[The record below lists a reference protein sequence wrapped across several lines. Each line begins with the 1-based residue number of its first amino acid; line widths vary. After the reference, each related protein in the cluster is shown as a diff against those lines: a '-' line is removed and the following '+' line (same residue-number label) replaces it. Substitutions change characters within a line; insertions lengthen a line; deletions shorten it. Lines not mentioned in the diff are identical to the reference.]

1 MENICGLLL
10 LLFSLYY
17 YRLLLPYRHKIPKE
31 TKMASSN
38 IVQVVDSAFD
48 EEVMESEVPVLV
60 DFWAPWCGP
69 CRALSPVI
77 EEISNDYEGS
87 VKVGKVNVDEN
98 PQTTMKFRIRS
109 IPTLIVFKNGEVAEQ
124 IVGAVPKSEIEKI
137 LDKTLD

>member
-1 MENICGLLL
+1 
-10 LLFSLYY
+10 
-17 YRLLLPYRHKIPKE
+17 
-31 TKMASSN
+31 MASSS
-38 IVQVVDSAFD
+38 IVEVVDSAFD
-48 EEVMESEVPVLV
+48 KEVMESEVPVLV

-98 PQTTMKFRIRS
+98 PETTMKFSIRS

-124 IVGAVPKSEIEKI
+124 IVGAVPKSEIEKVLNKA
-137 LDKTLD
+137 LD

>member
-1 MENICGLLL
+1 
-10 LLFSLYY
+10 
-17 YRLLLPYRHKIPKE
+17 
-31 TKMASSN
+31 MASSN
-38 IVQVVDSAFD
+38 IVEVVDSAFD
-48 EEVMESEVPVLV
+48 KEVMESEVPVLV

-124 IVGAVPKSEIEKI
+124 IVGAVPKSEIEKVLNKA
-137 LDKTLD
+137 LD

>member
-1 MENICGLLL
+1 
-10 LLFSLYY
+10 
-17 YRLLLPYRHKIPKE
+17 
-31 TKMASSN
+31 MASAN
-38 IVQVVDSAFD
+38 IVEVVDSAFD
-48 EEVMESEVPVLV
+48 KEVMESEVPVLV

-98 PQTTMKFRIRS
+98 PETTMKFRIRS

-124 IVGAVPKSEIEKI
+124 IVGAVPKSEIEKVLNKA
-137 LDKTLD
+137 LD

>member
-1 MENICGLLL
+1 
-10 LLFSLYY
+10 
-17 YRLLLPYRHKIPKE
+17 
-31 TKMASSN
+31 MASSN
-38 IVQVVDSAFD
+38 IVEVVYSAFD
-48 EEVMESEVPVLV
+48 KEVMESEVPVLV

-98 PQTTMKFRIRS
+98 PETTMKFRIRS

-124 IVGAVPKSEIEKI
+124 IVGAVPKSEIEKV
-137 LDKTLD
+137 LNKALN

>member
-1 MENICGLLL
+1 MASENIV
-10 LLFSLYY
+10 
-17 YRLLLPYRHKIPKE
+17 E
-31 TKMASSN
+31 
-38 IVQVVDSAFD
+38 VVDSAFD
-48 EEVMESEVPVLV
+48 KEVMESKVPVLV

-124 IVGAVPKSEIEKI
+124 IVGAVPKSEIEKVLNKA
-137 LDKTLD
+137 LD

>member
-1 MENICGLLL
+1 
-10 LLFSLYY
+10 
-17 YRLLLPYRHKIPKE
+17 
-31 TKMASSN
+31 MASSN
-38 IVQVVDSAFD
+38 IVEVVDSAFD
-48 EEVMESEVPVLV
+48 KEVMESEVPVLV

-77 EEISNDYEGS
+77 EDISNDYKGS

-124 IVGAVPKSEIEKI
+124 IVGAVPKSEIEKV
-137 LDKTLD
+137 LNKTLD

>member
-1 MENICGLLL
+1 MASENIV
-10 LLFSLYY
+10 
-17 YRLLLPYRHKIPKE
+17 E
-31 TKMASSN
+31 
-38 IVQVVDSAFD
+38 VVDSAFD
-48 EEVMESEVPVLV
+48 KEVMESEVPVLV

-98 PQTTMKFRIRS
+98 PETTMKFRIRS

-137 LDKTLD
+137 LSKTLD

>member
-1 MENICGLLL
+1 
-10 LLFSLYY
+10 
-17 YRLLLPYRHKIPKE
+17 
-31 TKMASSN
+31 MASSN
-38 IVQVVDSAFD
+38 IVEVVDSAFNK
-48 EEVMESEVPVLV
+48 EVMESEVPVLV

-98 PQTTMKFRIRS
+98 PETTMKFRIRS
-109 IPTLIVFKNGEVAEQ
+109 IPTLIVFKNGEVADQ

-137 LDKTLD
+137 LNKTLD

>member
-1 MENICGLLL
+1 MASENIV
-10 LLFSLYY
+10 
-17 YRLLLPYRHKIPKE
+17 E
-31 TKMASSN
+31 
-38 IVQVVDSAFD
+38 VVDSAFD
-48 EEVMESEVPVLV
+48 KEVMESEVPVLV

-98 PQTTMKFRIRS
+98 PETTMKFRIRS

-124 IVGAVPKSEIEKI
+124 IVGAVPKSEIEKV
-137 LDKTLD
+137 LNKTLD

>member
-1 MENICGLLL
+1 MASENIV
-10 LLFSLYY
+10 
-17 YRLLLPYRHKIPKE
+17 E
-31 TKMASSN
+31 
-38 IVQVVDSAFD
+38 VVDSVFD
-48 EEVMESEVPVLV
+48 KEVMESEIPVLV

-98 PQTTMKFRIRS
+98 PETTMKFRIRS

-124 IVGAVPKSEIEKI
+124 IVGAVPKSEIEKVLNKA
-137 LDKTLD
+137 LD

>member
-1 MENICGLLL
+1 
-10 LLFSLYY
+10 
-17 YRLLLPYRHKIPKE
+17 
-31 TKMASSN
+31 MASSN
-38 IVQVVDSAFD
+38 IVEVVDSVFD
-48 EEVMESEVPVLV
+48 KEVMESEVPVLV

-98 PQTTMKFRIRS
+98 PETTMKFRIRS

-137 LDKTLD
+137 LNKTLD

>member
-1 MENICGLLL
+1 
-10 LLFSLYY
+10 
-17 YRLLLPYRHKIPKE
+17 
-31 TKMASSN
+31 MASSN
-38 IVQVVDSAFD
+38 IVEVVDSVFD
-48 EEVMESEVPVLV
+48 KEVMESEIPVLV

-98 PQTTMKFRIRS
+98 PETTMKFSIRS

-124 IVGAVPKSEIEKI
+124 IIGAVPKSEIEKVLNKA
-137 LDKTLD
+137 LD

>member
-1 MENICGLLL
+1 MASENIVEV
-10 LLFSLYY
+10 
-17 YRLLLPYRHKIPKE
+17 I
-31 TKMASSN
+31 
-38 IVQVVDSAFD
+38 DSAFD
-48 EEVMESEVPVLV
+48 KEVMESEVPVLV

-98 PQTTMKFRIRS
+98 PETTMKFRIRS

-137 LDKTLD
+137 LNKTLD

>member
-1 MENICGLLL
+1 
-10 LLFSLYY
+10 
-17 YRLLLPYRHKIPKE
+17 
-31 TKMASSN
+31 MASSN
-38 IVQVVDSAFD
+38 NIVEVVDSAFD

-137 LDKTLD
+137 LNKTLD

>member
-1 MENICGLLL
+1 
-10 LLFSLYY
+10 
-17 YRLLLPYRHKIPKE
+17 
-31 TKMASSN
+31 MASSN
-38 IVQVVDSAFD
+38 IVEVVDSAFD
-48 EEVMESEVPVLV
+48 KEVMESEVPVLV

-98 PQTTMKFRIRS
+98 PQTTMKFSIRS

-124 IVGAVPKSEIEKI
+124 IVGAVPKSEIEKVLNKA
-137 LDKTLD
+137 LD